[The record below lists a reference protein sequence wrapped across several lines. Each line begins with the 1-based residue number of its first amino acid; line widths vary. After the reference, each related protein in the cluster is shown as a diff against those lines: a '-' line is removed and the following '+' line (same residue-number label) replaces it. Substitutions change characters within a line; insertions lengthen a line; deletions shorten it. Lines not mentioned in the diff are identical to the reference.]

1 VPSLARLH
9 RVVLAAAA
17 ATALAAT
24 AAHAQV
30 AVAGPAGP
38 FGQLGGSWSGG
49 GQARFADGTSER
61 LRCRAYYSPK
71 AGGNELGLA
80 LRCASTSTKMEI
92 RAQLVNQKGRVTGT
106 WEERTFNAAGRA
118 TGRVSS
124 GNLSVAIVGGGLT
137 GTMSVS
143 FGGSSQRVSITT
155 SGLSLKGVS
164 ISLSRG

>member
-1 VPSLARLH
+1 MLPLAHLH

-17 ATALAAT
+17 ATPLAAT
-24 AAHAQV
+24 AVQAQD
-30 AVAGPAGP
+30 AVAGRAGP
-38 FGQLGGSWSGG
+38 FSQLSGSWSGG
-49 GQARFADGTSER
+49 GQARFSDGTSER

-80 LRCASTSTKMEI
+80 LRCASTSAKMEI
-92 RAQLVNQKGRVTGT
+92 RAHLLSNKGRVTGT

-124 GNLSVAIVGGGLT
+124 GNLSLAIAGGGLT

-155 SGLSLKGVS
+155 SGISLRGVS